1 MNGCGNGKV
10 FKVTHYTAF
19 SLFVNS
25 FVDIS
30 AQLMSAT
37 HPASV
42 RQSGA
47 FLFSVTTQGHWVKP
61 GWPGLTEALSVF

>member
-1 MNGCGNGKV
+1 MKVVMVKV

-37 HPASV
+37 HPRYISE
-42 RQSGA
+42 
-47 FLFSVTTQGHWVKP
+47 
-61 GWPGLTEALSVF
+61 TE

>member
-42 RQSGA
+42 RQSEGFPLQCDDA
-47 FLFSVTTQGHWVKP
+47 GTLGEA
-61 GWPGLTEALSVF
+61 GLARPD